1 VHAELDEQVL
11 HVRAGRTPVRT
22 KLIGY
27 LFGAQPI
34 HDAAQHYVEQA
45 RVRLVLAG

>member
-1 VHAELDEQVL
+1 VHAELGEQVL
-11 HVRAGRTPVRT
+11 HVSASRTPLHT
-22 KLIGY
+22 KLIGH

-34 HDAAQHYVEQA
+34 HDAAHHYVEQA